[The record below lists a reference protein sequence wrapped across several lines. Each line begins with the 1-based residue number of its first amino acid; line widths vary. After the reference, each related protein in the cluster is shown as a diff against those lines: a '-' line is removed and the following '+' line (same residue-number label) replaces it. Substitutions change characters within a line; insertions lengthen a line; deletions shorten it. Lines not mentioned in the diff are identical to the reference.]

1 MQQQPADC
9 GGRKSCTG
17 IQLTERFLTLYSNM
31 KKIVFALVA
40 MFFILAAKAQD
51 AADSTVG
58 KVTVIKD
65 SRIELLAGKQAG
77 IKDPGPSGYGP
88 RAAKGYRLMIINTND
103 RDLAMKVRSQL
114 LQRFPEQKVY
124 MSFKP
129 PYIQLKFGNFVEK
142 GEADR
147 YKTLIR
153 KGGIVST
160 NIYAVPE
167 IVEVKPPKDGEKEK
181 DKKDDK

>member
-1 MQQQPADC
+1 
-9 GGRKSCTG
+9 
-17 IQLTERFLTLYSNM
+17 M
-31 KKIVFALVA
+31 KKIVFAVMAIFLGVT
-40 MFFILAAKAQD
+40 AKAQN
-51 AADSTVG
+51 AAPADSTTG

-65 SRIELLAGKQAG
+65 SRIDILAGKQA
-77 IKDPGPSGYGP
+77 SGGGSGGAAGTNYGS

-103 RDLAMKVRSQL
+103 RDLALKVRSQL

-129 PYIQLKFGNFVEK
+129 PYIQIKFGNFVEK

-147 YKTLIR
+147 YKTLVR
-153 KGGIVST
+153 KGGIVTT

-167 IVEVKPPKDGEKEK
+167 IVEVKPSKEGEKEK
-181 DKKDDK
+181 KEDK

>member
-1 MQQQPADC
+1 MKQGFLFAVMVLLMIGANAQEAAPAD
-9 GGRKSCTG
+9 TAV
-17 IQLTERFLTLYSNM
+17 T
-31 KKIVFALVA
+31 
-40 MFFILAAKAQD
+40 
-51 AADSTVG
+51 G

-65 SRIELLAGKQAG
+65 SRIDILAGKQA
-77 IKDPGPSGYGP
+77 SGGGTGTGTGVSYGP

-103 RDLAMKVRSQL
+103 RDLAMRVRSQL

-124 MSFKP
+124 MLFKP

-147 YKTLIR
+147 YKSLIR

-160 NIYAVPE
+160 NVYAVPE
-167 IVEVKPPKDGEKEK
+167 IVEVKPSKETDKDKEK
-181 DKKDDK
+181 DKDKK

>member
-1 MQQQPADC
+1 
-9 GGRKSCTG
+9 
-17 IQLTERFLTLYSNM
+17 M
-31 KKIVFALVA
+31 KR
-40 MFFILAAKAQD
+40 MILAAMVTFVMITAKAQD
-51 AADSTVG
+51 VVPADSVTG

-65 SRIELLAGKQAG
+65 SRIDALAGKQAG
-77 IKDPGPSGYGP
+77 GGPGSGPNYGQ

-103 RDLAMKVRSQL
+103 RDLALKVRSQL

-129 PYIQLKFGNFVEK
+129 PYIQIKFGNFVEK

-153 KGGIVST
+153 KGGIVTT

-167 IVEVKPPKDGEKEK
+167 IVEVKPPKDGEK
-181 DKKDDK
+181 DKKEDNR

>member
-1 MQQQPADC
+1 
-9 GGRKSCTG
+9 
-17 IQLTERFLTLYSNM
+17 M
-31 KKIVFALVA
+31 KKGWMLLLLVA
-40 MFFILAAKAQD
+40 VLGAKAQVTPPNLLGADTAIEKGKITVYKD
-51 AADSTVG
+51 ARLN
-58 KVTVIKD
+58 I
-65 SRIELLAGKQAG
+65 LAGKQG
-77 IKDPGPSGYGP
+77 SGGPGPGNPLGP

-103 RDLAMKVRSQL
+103 RDLAMKIRSQL

-147 YKTLIR
+147 YKNNIKR
-153 KGGIVST
+153 SGIVST

-167 IVEVKPPKDGEKEK
+167 IVEVKPSKEGEKDDKDGK
-181 DKKDDK
+181 DKK

>member
-1 MQQQPADC
+1 ML
-9 GGRKSCTG
+9 G
-17 IQLTERFLTLYSNM
+17 
-31 KKIVFALVA
+31 
-40 MFFILAAKAQD
+40 AKAQET
-51 AADSTVG
+51 APADTVTG
-58 KVTVIKD
+58 KITVYKD
-65 SRIELLAGKQAG
+65 SRLDVLAGKQATG
-77 IKDPGPSGYGP
+77 SGPGGPGSLGP

-114 LQRFPEQKVY
+114 LQRFPDQKVY
-124 MSFKP
+124 MLFKP

-160 NIYAVPE
+160 NVYAVPE
-167 IVEVKPPKDGEKEK
+167 IVEVKPSKEGEKEK
-181 DKKDDK
+181 GKEREDQ

>member
-1 MQQQPADC
+1 MVFDKY
-9 GGRKSCTG
+9 R
-17 IQLTERFLTLYSNM
+17 NM
-31 KKIVFALVA
+31 KK
-40 MFFILAAKAQD
+40 MILAAMVTFFMVTVKAQD
-51 AADSTVG
+51 AMPSDTVTG

-65 SRIELLAGKQAG
+65 SRIDVLASKQAADG
-77 IKDPGPSGYGP
+77 GGTGAGPNYGP

-124 MSFKP
+124 MLFKP
-129 PYIQLKFGNFVEK
+129 PYIQIKFGNFVEK

-147 YKTLIR
+147 YKTLVR

-160 NIYAVPE
+160 NVYAVPE
-167 IVEVKPPKDGEKEK
+167 IVEVKPSKETDKDKEKEK
-181 DKKDDK
+181 DRK

>member
-1 MQQQPADC
+1 MIFDKQCNMKQGFLIVLSFFLMFCAGAQDIVPAD
-9 GGRKSCTG
+9 SVT
-17 IQLTERFLTLYSNM
+17 
-31 KKIVFALVA
+31 
-40 MFFILAAKAQD
+40 
-51 AADSTVG
+51 G

-77 IKDPGPSGYGP
+77 AATGTSNGP

-124 MSFKP
+124 MLFKP
-129 PYIQLKFGNFVEK
+129 PYIQIKFGNFVEK

-147 YKTLIR
+147 YKTLVR
-153 KGGIVST
+153 KGGIVTT
-160 NIYAVPE
+160 NVYAVPE
-167 IVEVKPPKDGEKEK
+167 IVEVKPTKETDKDKEK
-181 DKKDDK
+181 DKDG

>member
-1 MQQQPADC
+1 MKQ
-9 GGRKSCTG
+9 G
-17 IQLTERFLTLYSNM
+17 FLFVVT
-31 KKIVFALVA
+31 
-40 MFFILAAKAQD
+40 FFLMVTVKAQD
-51 AADSTVG
+51 AAPADSTTG

-65 SRIELLAGKQAG
+65 SRIDILASKQASAGSGTGGTG
-77 IKDPGPSGYGP
+77 INYGP

-124 MSFKP
+124 MLFKP
-129 PYIQLKFGNFVEK
+129 PYIQIKFGNFVEK

-147 YKTLIR
+147 YKTLVR

-160 NIYAVPE
+160 NVYAVPE
-167 IVEVKPPKDGEKEK
+167 IVEVKPSKETDKDKEKEK
-181 DKKDDK
+181 DRK

>member
-1 MQQQPADC
+1 MIFDKF
-9 GGRKSCTG
+9 RS
-17 IQLTERFLTLYSNM
+17 M
-31 KKIVFALVA
+31 KK
-40 MFFILAAKAQD
+40 MILATMAFFGIIAVRAQD
-51 AADSTVG
+51 AAPADSVTG
-58 KVTVIKD
+58 KVTVYKD
-65 SRIELLAGKQAG
+65 SRISLLAGKQAATV
-77 IKDPGPSGYGP
+77 SGGGASGVSYGP

-103 RDLAMKVRSQL
+103 RDLALKVRSQL

-167 IVEVKPPKDGEKEK
+167 IVEVKPPKEGEKEK
-181 DKKDDK
+181 KDDK